1 MTTETVIGYIAAT
14 LTTFSFL
21 PQVIKTWKTR
31 STKDI
36 SLAMFIAFC
45 AGVFLWAVYG
55 VLIRSWPVIIAN
67 TVVLFLGGIMLVL
80 KAKHG

>member
-1 MTTETVIGYIAAT
+1 MTADTIVGYIAAT
-14 LTTFSFL
+14 LTTLSFL
-21 PQVIKTWKTR
+21 PQVIKTWKTS

-55 VLIRSWPVIIAN
+55 VMIRSWPVIIAN
-67 TVVLFLGGIMLVL
+67 SVVLVLGGIILGL
-80 KAKHG
+80 KIKHG

>member
-1 MTTETVIGYIAAT
+1 MTTDTVIGYIAAA
-14 LTTFSFL
+14 LTTLSFL

-31 STKDI
+31 STRDI

-55 VLIRSWPVIIAN
+55 VLIMSWPVIIAN
-67 TVVLFLGGIMLVL
+67 SVVLVLGGIMLVL
-80 KAKHG
+80 KIKHG

>member
-1 MTTETVIGYIAAT
+1 MTADTVVGYIAAT
-14 LTTFSFL
+14 LTTLSFL

-45 AGVFLWAVYG
+45 AGVLLWAVYG
-55 VLIRSWPVIIAN
+55 VMIRSWPVIIAN
-67 TVVLFLGGIMLVL
+67 SVVLVLGGIILGL
-80 KAKHG
+80 KIKHG